1 MTRPLSKSAGR
12 WLQVGCWQGV
22 AAAGTLAHW
31 SRPIFTEVKKDEKTR
46 KNPGPLVAS
55 LVRTREVNAFC
66 LRQGVTAP

>member
-46 KNPGPLVAS
+46 KKIQVLS
-55 LVRTREVNAFC
+55 LRPSSEPVK
-66 LRQGVTAP
+66 